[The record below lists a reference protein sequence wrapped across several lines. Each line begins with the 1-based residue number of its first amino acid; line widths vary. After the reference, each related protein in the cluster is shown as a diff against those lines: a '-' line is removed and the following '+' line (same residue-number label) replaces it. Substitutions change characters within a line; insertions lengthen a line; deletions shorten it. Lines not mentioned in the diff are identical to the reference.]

1 MLENITENNKDFFTL
16 REEPSDKFEGL
27 SKSQELTIHYL
38 TLGYSYSKIAKEIYG
53 IHYCTLL
60 KDCKSL
66 NFCNCLNKVNQ
77 SQDILTLQEVK
88 QVLSDI
94 IRKENNA
101 NIRIKACQT
110 LIGLSRT
117 INIDQLAEIVQ
128 GNEMTQ
134 SEARETLERL
144 GISVGDE

>member
-1 MLENITENNKDFFTL
+1 MIQEITDVNKDFFKL
-16 REEPSDKFEGL
+16 REEPSEKFEGL

-38 TLGYSYSKIAKEIYG
+38 TLGYSYSRIAKEIYG

-77 SQDILTLQEVK
+77 SQETLTLQEVK

-94 IRKENNA
+94 IRKENND
-101 NIRIKACQT
+101 NVRIKACQT

-128 GNEMTQ
+128 GNDMTQ

>member
-1 MLENITENNKDFFTL
+1 MVQEVKIDNADFFTL
-16 REEPSDKFEGL
+16 REEPSEKFEGL

-77 SQDILTLQEVK
+77 SQDVLTLQEVK

-128 GNEMTQ
+128 GNDMNQ

>member
-1 MLENITENNKDFFTL
+1 MIQEVKTDNVDFFTL
-16 REEPSDKFEGL
+16 REEPSEKFEGL

-66 NFCNCLNKVNQ
+66 NFCNCLNKINQ
-77 SQDILTLQEVK
+77 SQDVLTLQEVK

-94 IRKENNA
+94 IRKENND
-101 NIRIKACQT
+101 NVRIKACQT

-128 GNEMTQ
+128 GNDMTQ

>member
-1 MLENITENNKDFFTL
+1 MIQEVKTDNTDFFKL
-16 REEPSDKFEGL
+16 REEPSEKFEGL

-66 NFCNCLNKVNQ
+66 NFCNCLNKINQ
-77 SQDILTLQEVK
+77 SQDVLTLQEVK

-128 GNEMTQ
+128 GNDMNQ

>member
-1 MLENITENNKDFFTL
+1 MLENITENNKDFFKL
-16 REEPSDKFEGL
+16 REEPSEKFEGL

-77 SQDILTLQEVK
+77 SQDTLSLQEVK

-94 IRKENNA
+94 IRKENND
-101 NIRIKACQT
+101 NVRIKACQT

-134 SEARETLERL
+134 SEAKETLERL

>member
-1 MLENITENNKDFFTL
+1 MIQEVKTDNKDFFTL
-16 REEPSDKFEGL
+16 REEPSEKFEGL

-77 SQDILTLQEVK
+77 SQDVLTLQEVK

-110 LIGLSRT
+110 LIGLSRS

-128 GNEMTQ
+128 GNDMNQ

-144 GISVGDE
+144 GISVGEE

>member
-1 MLENITENNKDFFTL
+1 M
-16 REEPSDKFEGL
+16 
-27 SKSQELTIHYL
+27 
-38 TLGYSYSKIAKEIYG
+38 
-53 IHYCTLL
+53 
-60 KDCKSL
+60 
-66 NFCNCLNKVNQ
+66 NQ
-77 SQDILTLQEVK
+77 SQDVLTLQEVK

-94 IRKENNA
+94 IRKENND

-128 GNEMTQ
+128 GNDMNQ

-144 GISVGDE
+144 GISTGEE